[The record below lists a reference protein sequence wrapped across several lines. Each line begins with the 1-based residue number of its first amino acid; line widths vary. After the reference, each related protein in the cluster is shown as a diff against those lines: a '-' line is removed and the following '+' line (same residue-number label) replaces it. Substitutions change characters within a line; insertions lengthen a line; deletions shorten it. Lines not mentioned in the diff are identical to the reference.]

1 MEEKVLVVDDEKEVS
16 GFLASFLRRRNIKVF
31 SATSAVAALEIYKK
45 EKPQVVFLDIV
56 MPDMD
61 GLTLLRKIKDIDK
74 TSYAVMLTSK
84 KSAAVMAEAKRLGA
98 EAFLSKPVELSEID
112 RVVKNIFSGDRI

>member
-16 GFLASFLRRRNIKVF
+16 SFLASFLRRRNIKVF
-31 SATSAVAALEIYKK
+31 STTSPLAALEIYKK
-45 EKPQVVFLDIV
+45 EKPQVVLLDIV

-61 GLTLLRKIKDIDK
+61 GLTLLQKIKDIDK
-74 TSYAVMLTSK
+74 TSRVVMLTSK
-84 KSAAVMAEAKRLGA
+84 KSASIIAAAKRLGA

-112 RVVKNIFSGDRI
+112 RVIKNIFSGGRV